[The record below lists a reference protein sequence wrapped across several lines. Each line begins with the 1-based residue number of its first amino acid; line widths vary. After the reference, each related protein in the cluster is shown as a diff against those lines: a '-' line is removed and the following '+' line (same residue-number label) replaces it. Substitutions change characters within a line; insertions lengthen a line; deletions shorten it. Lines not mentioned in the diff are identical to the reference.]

1 MRMVLVRMVLVNGTS
16 ENDTSDVSILVRMIL
31 VNGTS
36 EWY

>member
-1 MRMVLVRMVLVNGTS
+1 MILLNGNSENGTS
-16 ENDTSDVSILVRMIL
+16 ENGTSENGTSRMIL